1 LDFSD
6 HRDLALADAIL
17 EHHTLEEMLVDALQE
32 AVAYRGL
39 LSLALERWS
48 ADRDR
53 LQGAQRR
60 LLQVMGVDPW
70 HGEEGEA

>member
-1 LDFSD
+1 M
-6 HRDLALADAIL
+6 
-17 EHHTLEEMLVDALQE
+17 EALQD

-48 ADRDR
+48 LDRDR

-60 LLQVMGVDPW
+60 LLQVMGIEPW